1 MTPTFVQEAGRSVLA
16 ILPLLATAVLVLFGA
31 VPIRLPDF
39 EAVAPV
45 LSLAAVYFFA
55 IYRPSLLPAP
65 AVFGIGLFQD
75 ALLGL
80 PFGLSALVLLG
91 VYGVIVGQRAAFRG
105 QPFLIAWAGFAVV
118 IPIAM
123 AATWAIVSLLAGT
136 LVPPM
141 AVVFQALM
149 TIAVYPLVNVLLAAL
164 ARLLPGAG

>member
-1 MTPTFVQEAGRSVLA
+1 MTPTFVQDAGRSVLA

-91 VYGVIVGQRAAFRG
+91 VYGVVVGQRAAFRG
-105 QPFLIAWAGFAVV
+105 RPFLIALAGFAVV

-136 LVPPM
+136 LVPPT

>member
-1 MTPTFVQEAGRSVLA
+1 MTPTFVQDAGRSVLA

-91 VYGVIVGQRAAFRG
+91 VYGVVVGQRAAFRG
-105 QPFLIAWAGFAVV
+105 RPFLIAWAGFAVV

-136 LVPPM
+136 LVPPT

>member
-1 MTPTFVQEAGRSVLA
+1 MTPTFVQDAGRSVLA

-65 AVFGIGLFQD
+65 AVFGIGFFQD

-91 VYGVIVGQRAAFRG
+91 VYGVVVGQRAAFRG
-105 QPFLIAWAGFAVV
+105 RPFLIAWAGFAVV

-136 LVPPM
+136 LVPPT

>member
-1 MTPTFVQEAGRSVLA
+1 
-16 ILPLLATAVLVLFGA
+16 
-31 VPIRLPDF
+31 
-39 EAVAPV
+39 
-45 LSLAAVYFFA
+45 
-55 IYRPSLLPAP
+55 
-65 AVFGIGLFQD
+65 VFGIGLFQD

-91 VYGVIVGQRAAFRG
+91 VYGVVVGQRAAFRG
-105 QPFLIAWAGFAVV
+105 RPFLIAWAGFAVV

-136 LVPPM
+136 LVPPT

>member
-91 VYGVIVGQRAAFRG
+91 VYGVVVGQRAAFRG
-105 QPFLIAWAGFAVV
+105 RPFLIAWAGFALV

-136 LVPPM
+136 LVPPT